1 MILSDNAIA
10 DLKKILESKQIFL
23 TDEELQ
29 KCGVFLLT
37 VVSRS
42 LKINKNV

>member
-1 MILSDNAIA
+1 MTLSDKAIE

-23 TDEELQ
+23 SEEELQ

-37 VVSRS
+37 IVSRS